1 LRRIFSLLISV
12 LLSLTGFSQTDSC
25 QLRISLLTCSP
36 GEELYSTF
44 GHSAMRV
51 QDIYSGTDVIYNYG
65 TFEFGPDFYT
75 KFIQGKL
82 LYFLSIQDYSEF
94 VASYAWEKR
103 GIQEQ
108 VLQLSCTEKQ
118 QLAQALQLNSLEAN
132 RYYRYDFLFDNCTT
146 RLRDIVAKNSG
157 QPVIYDTVIPQK
169 APTFRN
175 LIHSYLNAGE
185 QYWSKLGIDILLGS
199 DLDKP
204 VTNQHA
210 MFLPDYLMKG
220 FDSATSSGRPLAAP
234 AQTLLPRPALKKQSS
249 PFTPMV
255 VFSSL
260 LAIIIVLS
268 FIPNRSIQRILSVF
282 DFLFFFSLG
291 LAGLLLLFMWFGT
304 NHMVCQD
311 NYNLVWALPTHTI
324 AAFFLWKR
332 AKWVQYYLL
341 VTIILQSLLLLG
353 WIFLPQ
359 QLNISL
365 IPIVLLILLRSWLLI
380 QKPFDKTQTA

>member
-1 LRRIFSLLISV
+1 MRRLFTLFITV
-12 LLSLTGFSQTDSC
+12 LLSLPGFSQADSC
-25 QLRISLLTCSP
+25 PLRISLLTCSP

-51 QDIYSGTDVIYNYG
+51 QDNNLGIDIIYNYG

-75 KFIQGKL
+75 QFIQGKL
-82 LYFLSIQDYSEF
+82 LYYLSVQDYDEF
-94 VASYAWEKR
+94 VAAYAWEKR
-103 GIQEQ
+103 GIVEQE
-108 VLQLSCTEKQ
+108 LLLSCAEKQ
-118 QLAQALQLNSLEAN
+118 QLFRALQLNSIEAN

-146 RLRDIVAKNSG
+146 RLRDIVARNSG
-157 QPVIYDTVIPQK
+157 QPVAFDTVISKP
-169 APTFRN
+169 APSFRN

-199 DLDKP
+199 RLDKP
-204 VTNQHA
+204 VTNLQA
-210 MFLPDYLMKG
+210 MFLPDYLKEG
-220 FDSATSSGRPLAAP
+220 FDGATSGRKQLAAP
-234 AQTLLPRPALKKQSS
+234 VQTLLPRPDLEKENSL
-249 PFTPMV
+249 FTPMI
-255 VFSSL
+255 VFSCL
-260 LAIIIVLS
+260 LILILVLS
-268 FIPNRSIQRILSVF
+268 FIPKKGVQRFLSVF

-304 NHMVCQD
+304 NHTVCRD
-311 NYNLVWALPTHTI
+311 NFNLVWALPTHTI

-332 AKWVQYYLL
+332 AQWMQYYLL
-341 VTIILQSLLLLG
+341 ATIILQSLLLIS

-380 QKPFDKTQTA
+380 QKPFAQTQTV

>member
-1 LRRIFSLLISV
+1 
-12 LLSLTGFSQTDSC
+12 
-25 QLRISLLTCSP
+25 
-36 GEELYSTF
+36 
-44 GHSAMRV
+44 MRV
-51 QDIYSGTDVIYNYG
+51 QDIYTGADLIYNYG

-82 LYFLSIQDYSEF
+82 LYFLSIQDYSDF

-108 VLQLSCTEKQ
+108 VLQLSCAESQ
-118 QLAQALQLNSLEAN
+118 QLAEALQVNSLEAN

-185 QYWSKLGIDILLGS
+185 QYWSKLGIDILLGR

-204 VTNQHA
+204 VTNQQA

-220 FDSATSSGRPLAAP
+220 FDSATSSGRLLAAP
-234 AQTLLPRPALKKQSS
+234 RQILLPRPVLAKQNS

-268 FIPNRSIQRILSVF
+268 FIPKEGVQKLLSVF

-291 LAGLLLLFMWFGT
+291 LTGLLLLFMWFGT
-304 NHMVCQD
+304 NHTVCQD
-311 NYNLVWALPTHTI
+311 NYNLMWALPTHTI
-324 AAFFLWKR
+324 AAFFLWKK

-341 VTIILQSLLLLG
+341 ATIIVQSLLLLG

-380 QKPFDKTQTA
+380 QKPFDKTQIA

>member
-1 LRRIFSLLISV
+1 
-12 LLSLTGFSQTDSC
+12 
-25 QLRISLLTCSP
+25 
-36 GEELYSTF
+36 
-44 GHSAMRV
+44 MRV
-51 QDIYSGTDVIYNYG
+51 QDSYTGSDIIYNYG

-82 LYFLSIQDYSEF
+82 LYFLSIQEYADF

-108 VLQLSCTEKQ
+108 VLQLPCAEKQ
-118 QLAQALQLNSLEAN
+118 QLSQALQLNSLEAN

-157 QPVIYDTVIPQK
+157 QLVIYDTVIPKK

-175 LIHSYLNAGE
+175 LIHGYLNAGQ
-185 QYWSKLGIDILLGS
+185 QYWSKLGIDILLGR

-204 VTNQHA
+204 VTNQQA

-220 FDSATSSGRPLAAP
+220 FDSATFHGQLLAAP
-234 AQTLLPRPALKKQSS
+234 TQILLPKPALEKQSS

-260 LAIIIVLS
+260 LGVIMILS
-268 FIPNRSIQRILSVF
+268 FIPKEGVQKLLSVF

-291 LAGLLLLFMWFGT
+291 LTGLLLLFMWFGT
-304 NHMVCQD
+304 NHTVCQH

-324 AAFFLWKR
+324 AAFFLWKK

-341 VTIILQSLLLLG
+341 ATIILQSLLLLG
-353 WIFLPQ
+353 WLFLPQ

-380 QKPFDKTQTA
+380 QKPFDKTQIA

>member
-1 LRRIFSLLISV
+1 
-12 LLSLTGFSQTDSC
+12 
-25 QLRISLLTCSP
+25 
-36 GEELYSTF
+36 
-44 GHSAMRV
+44 MRV
-51 QDIYSGTDVIYNYG
+51 QDTYNGIDIIYNYG

-82 LYFLSIQDYSEF
+82 LYFLSIENFSDF
-94 VASYAWEKR
+94 AAAYAWEKR

-108 VLQLSCTEKQ
+108 VLQLSCAEKQ
-118 QLAQALQLNSLEAN
+118 QLSQALQVNSLESN

-169 APTFRN
+169 APSFRN

-204 VTNQHA
+204 VTNQQA

-220 FDSATSSGRPLAAP
+220 FDSATSRGRYLVSPT
-234 AQTLLPRPALKKQSS
+234 QTLLARPVLEKDHS

-255 VFSSL
+255 IFSSL
-260 LAIIIVLS
+260 LAFILVLS
-268 FIPNRSIQRILSVF
+268 FIPKRSVQGVLSVF

-291 LAGLLLLFMWFGT
+291 LAGLLLLFMWYGT
-304 NHMVCQD
+304 NHSVCQD
-311 NYNLVWALPTHTI
+311 NYNLAWALPTHTI
-324 AAFFLWKR
+324 AAFFLWKK
-332 AKWVQYYLL
+332 AKWMQYYLL